1 MRKLVCGFAQMGL
14 FARIFAI
21 ILNKMSFYRFFKILS
36 EKRNLF
42 GTRLNQ
48 EEVPA
53 EERLFYDS

>member
-1 MRKLVCGFAQMGL
+1 MGL